1 MRNVVFFLAIAV
13 GIVVQLAQTL
23 ALAGRPRIEPPLPAI
38 AAPAP
43 AGAPG
48 SEAVPRPTRANSP
61 GPASDGVQ
69 RR

>member
-13 GIVVQLAQTL
+13 GILVQLAQTL
-23 ALAGRPRIEPPLPAI
+23 ALAGRSRVEPNVPAV

-48 SEAVPRPTRANSP
+48 SEVVPRPTRANSP
-61 GPASDGVQ
+61 GPARDGVQ
-69 RR
+69 R